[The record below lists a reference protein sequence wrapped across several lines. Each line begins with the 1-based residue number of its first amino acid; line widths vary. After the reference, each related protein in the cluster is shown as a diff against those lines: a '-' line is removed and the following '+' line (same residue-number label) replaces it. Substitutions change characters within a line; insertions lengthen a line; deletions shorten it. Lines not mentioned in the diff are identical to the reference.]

1 MAGLRRASVSL
12 QLQSSL
18 EDVAG
23 DLGAG
28 VGVDDVS
35 VRRALDLFR
44 KATDLA
50 LECAPVV
57 VWARE
62 EGAVELLQHDGAEGG
77 RQDGA
82 LLLRLAQETEPCIWC
97 LLLNLQRR
105 GVK

>member
-1 MAGLRRASVSL
+1 MRRVHR
-12 QLQSSL
+12 SSL
-18 EDVAG
+18 EDVPG
-23 DLGAG
+23 HPRAG

-35 VRRALDLFR
+35 VRRALDLVD
-44 KATDLA
+44 KAADLA

-82 LLLRLAQETEPCIWC
+82 LLLRLAQKTEPCIWC
-97 LLLNLQRR
+97 LLLNLQRKD
-105 GVK
+105 VK